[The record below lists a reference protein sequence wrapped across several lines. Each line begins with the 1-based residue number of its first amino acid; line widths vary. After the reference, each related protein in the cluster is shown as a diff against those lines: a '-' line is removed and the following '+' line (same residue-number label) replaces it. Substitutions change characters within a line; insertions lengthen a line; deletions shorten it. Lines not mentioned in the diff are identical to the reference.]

1 LKVDDQSN
9 QQKPLHRTLPRRVCL
24 SKTLSPEEVSQ
35 AWQYLVNLPM
45 PSLLDPEPELPP
57 PPENLKDLSDG
68 DWFLLSNLLAREQY
82 LASQSLLQ

>member
-1 LKVDDQSN
+1 MDNQNN
-9 QQKPLHRTLPRRVCL
+9 QQKPQHRPLPRRVCL

-35 AWQYLVNLPM
+35 AWQYLVSLPE
-45 PSLLDPEPELPP
+45 PSLLNPEPDLPP
-57 PPENLKDLSDG
+57 PPENLKELSDG